1 MLVLTRDRERIA
13 EYLDLL
19 AATWEI
25 AIDVAAS
32 PQEAQKLLH
41 RNHPDLLAVDHPE
54 AAEFLHQ
61 VRQDRPRES
70 FLPALIL
77 LADDDREV
85 ERAGL
90 MSGADD
96 FLRIPIDPFEGLLR
110 THNLLSLRET
120 RLRLQRLEGAIDQQ
134 AETFCR
140 KLCKARLREQT
151 KIQQNRLSAL
161 GTMASGV
168 AHDFNNVLA
177 VVRGFAEHMLRLDLK
192 LSDKDRRQ
200 HLESIVT
207 AAEDGSRIVHRLREF
222 NRPRESADVRQAL
235 DLNALVEQS
244 VDFTRSRWGRSRTDG
259 KNVVVRTELC
269 PVLPI
274 PGDPSELREMM
285 INLIFNA
292 VDAMPA
298 GGLIM
303 IRTGVECGQVILE
316 VTDTGTGM
324 PERVRQRCLEPFFTT
339 KGEKGTGMGLAM
351 VHGIAQRHGATL
363 DLDSEVGR
371 GTTFRFRFGGRV
383 SKRARQQQ
391 TASKNLAPSPV
402 RQLKV
407 LVVDDEPIICDLLA
421 EMLNYDGHRV
431 QRVYGSEEALV
442 ATEREYFDLVVTDR
456 EMPKMDG
463 IGLAN
468 AIKAVHPET
477 RILLVSGH
485 QPDETTP
492 WGIDHTMTKPVTF
505 ESLRRGVAETIGQQ
519 HLAAV
524 A

>member
-13 EYLDLL
+13 DYLDLL
-19 AATWEI
+19 VATWEI
-25 AIDVAAS
+25 AIDIASS

-54 AAEFLHQ
+54 AADFLHQ

-134 AETFCR
+134 TEVFCR
-140 KLCKARLREQT
+140 KLCKARVKEQT

-177 VVRGFAEHMLRLDLK
+177 VVRGFAEQMLRVDVK
-192 LSDKDRRQ
+192 LSDEERRN
-200 HLESIVT
+200 HLASIVT
-207 AAEDGSRIVHRLREF
+207 AAEDGARIVHRLREF
-222 NRPRESADVRQAL
+222 NRPRESTDVRQAL
-235 DLNALVEQS
+235 DLNGLIKQS
-244 VDFTRSRWGRSRTDG
+244 VDFTRTRWGQGRAEG
-259 KNVVVRTELC
+259 KAIAVRTELA

-292 VDAMPA
+292 VDAMPN
-298 GGLIM
+298 GGIIL
-303 IRTGVECGQVILE
+303 IRTGVERGRVILE
-316 VTDTGTGM
+316 VMDTGTGM

-363 DLDSEVGR
+363 ELDSEVGR
-371 GTTFRFRFGGRV
+371 GTTFRFCFGGRA
-383 SKRARQQQ
+383 SKKARQQSAPKRPAP
-391 TASKNLAPSPV
+391 ASI

-431 QRVYGSEEALV
+431 HRAYGADEAL
-442 ATEREYFDLVVTDR
+442 AANEREYFDLVITDR

-468 AIKAVHPET
+468 VIKAVHPET
-477 RILLVSGH
+477 RILLVTGH
-485 QPDETTP
+485 ELDETMP
-492 WGIDHTMTKPVTF
+492 WGIDHAIAKPVTF
-505 ESLRRGVAETIGQQ
+505 ESLRRGVAETIDQQ